1 MYVFI
6 IRCMY
11 DRVFL
16 LHFSYLEVL
25 ELDKIAYF
33 VFNIGTKS
41 HAGFVFVVI

>member
-1 MYVFI
+1 MYV
-6 IRCMY
+6 RSS
-11 DRVFL
+11 FL